1 MEYFM
6 AVFQSISTV
15 GASITGDNYEKH
27 RLHGVDI
34 AYFTVIGGMWS
45 AI

>member
-27 RLHGVDI
+27 RFHDADV
-34 AYFTVIGGMWS
+34 A
-45 AI
+45 